1 MKIQN
6 CIKQYKL
13 NKLHLLF
20 GAICVSIAAFA
31 NTFPERYN
39 VIISRSPFGAIAQT
53 SSVSEPSSELTPE
66 QLQLQQELEKEA
78 EALGKNIK
86 LTAITSYKG
95 KPAAGIIE
103 LNTKRTYYLTKGQS
117 ILGYTLTDIAENS
130 ILLET
135 TNAIANITMS
145 YAPGQPSE
153 ITIHPTSGRLSVLN
167 IFENTVA
174 ATNSVSVKQFTSNA
188 SDIDKSIKK
197 SGELELSEE
206 LRKAVTIKD
215 ADGTERI
222 SFRELHKL
230 RMEERNRKL
239 EAERIA
245 REEKAQAE
253 RKAKEEEAKRQAEL
267 QQIIEAEEILITS
280 EEDDVTDMQ
289 QFGTEASEEEYQ
301 IQEFDGSTN
310 VITEDNS
317 VSPEF

>member
-6 CIKQYKL
+6 CIKL
-13 NKLHLLF
+13 NKSHKVHLLF
-20 GAICVSIAAFA
+20 GAIFVSTAVFA

-39 VIISRSPFGAIAQT
+39 VIISRSPFGAIAQAP
-53 SSVSEPSSELTPE
+53 SVAEPSSELTPE

-86 LTAITSYKG
+86 LTAITTYQG

-103 LNTKRTYYLTKGQS
+103 LNTKRTYYLNKGQS

-167 IFENTVA
+167 IFEKTVV
-174 ATNSVSVKQFTSNA
+174 ATNSVSVKQPGSN
-188 SDIDKSIKK
+188 SVDIDKSVKK
-197 SGELELSEE
+197 SGELELSDEV
-206 LRKAVTIKD
+206 RKAVTIKD

-222 SFRELHKL
+222 SFRELHRL

-239 EAERIA
+239 EEERKA

-253 RKAKEEEAKRQAEL
+253 RKAKEEETNRQAEL
-267 QQIIEAEEILITS
+267 QRILEAEETLIEAEENATESIPENEMIDFS
-280 EEDDVTDMQ
+280 GDMEQINSFNEEAH
-289 QFGTEASEEEYQ
+289 EIPNEELLA
-301 IQEFDGSTN
+301 
-310 VITEDNS
+310 
-317 VSPEF
+317 P